1 MLSDNIQYRLG
12 NTRVKAALAGLGIV
26 TIWVVFSL
34 QGFITQ
40 TLVDVQLLLGS
51 DPRQALL
58 VISRLLLGLVISSA
72 LVSVAIGCYLCLMA
86 VRVSHCG
93 EYPPPQMPVA
103 FKTRIYRGAEAAKK
117 RRGCLLVAAVMFL
130 QPLLG
135 MGLWYSMTGGV
146 L

>member
-1 MLSDNIQYRLG
+1 MK
-12 NTRVKAALAGLGIV
+12 VALVGLGIV

-58 VISRLLLGLVISSA
+58 VISRLLLGLVVSSA
-72 LVSVAIGCYLCLMA
+72 LVSTAIGFYLCLMA
-86 VRVSHCG
+86 ARVGRCG

-103 FKTRIYRGAEAAKK
+103 FKTRIYRGAEASKK
-117 RRGCLLVAAVMFL
+117 RRGCLLVAVVMFL

-135 MGLWYSMTGGV
+135 LGLWYWMTSGV